1 MPADQNHFP
10 GGQRPAEPED
20 TQLPLIHKILELEA
34 LHDFGVSVSSV
45 LDVSSLTDKVLTR
58 LLMLL
63 DSKTGFVCLKADE
76 SDALQI
82 SACSEINLATVT
94 QHFINHPLVAEVL
107 ASGEGAIEH
116 DLDCSS
122 YQQLLIVPIKS
133 KENVLG
139 IVGILDKEDGVF
151 NQEDMRLISA
161 FSGCAAC
168 ALVNARLHTR
178 LQDSNREL
186 GSTINELQ
194 STHGQIIQQERLQA
208 LGQMAGG
215 IVHDVN
221 NALSAVLGYTELWI
235 TFPDMLD
242 KKDNILY
249 DLKTINMAAKD
260 ATHIVRRLR
269 GFYRPC
275 EEGNVMVTVKLNE
288 VVTQAIDITHPK
300 WSRLASEKG
309 FTVEVGSDLEDIP
322 TISGDESDLREMFV
336 NLIFNA
342 VDAMTETGTI
352 TLRTRHSAS
361 GPSTGVGCV
370 ILEVCDTGSGMT
382 EEVRQKCLEPF
393 FSTKGEQGTG
403 MGLAMVFGII
413 QRHQGILEIDS
424 TPGEGTTFRIQFPIL
439 DAESAVD
446 VKSQQQGLPHP
457 LHILV
462 VEDDAI
468 QRELLIRYLKEDG
481 HTAVQAGTGREGL
494 EAFHR
499 GQFDLIITDMTMPEM
514 NGLHLARTI
523 RKIAPQKPIIIISGD
538 DMGEEL
544 SEDDVPDHLIA
555 LQKPLIL
562 QVFRQ
567 ALKQAMDT
575 ALL

>member
-1 MPADQNHFP
+1 MSTYPKIH
-10 GGQRPAEPED
+10 GGQRPEEPED
-20 TQLPLIHKILELEA
+20 SQLALIHKILELET
-34 LHDFGVSVSSV
+34 LYDFGVSVSSV
-45 LDVSSLTDKVLTR
+45 LDVRSLSEEVLTR
-58 LLMLL
+58 LSGLL
-63 DSKTGFVCLKADE
+63 DLKAGFLCLKGDE

-82 SACSEINLATVT
+82 TACSEIDLATVT
-94 QHFINHPLVAEVL
+94 QYFINHPLVAEVMT
-107 ASGEGAIEH
+107 SGEGAIEH

-133 KENVLG
+133 RENTLG
-139 IVGILDKEDGVF
+139 IVGVLDKEDGVF

-161 FSGCAAC
+161 FADCAGCALA
-168 ALVNARLHTR
+168 NARLYTH
-178 LQDSNREL
+178 LQDSNRQL
-186 GSTINELQ
+186 KSSMNELQ
-194 STHGQIIQQERLQA
+194 NTQDQIIQQERLRA
-208 LGQMAGG
+208 LGQMASG

-221 NALSAVLGYTELWI
+221 NALSAILGYTELWI

-242 KKDNILY
+242 KKDKILY
-249 DLKTINMAAKD
+249 DLQTINLAAKD
-260 ATHIVRRLR
+260 ATHILRRLR
-269 GFYRPC
+269 GFYRLR
-275 EEGNVMVTVKLNE
+275 EEGNVMVTVQLNE
-288 VVTQAIDITHPK
+288 VVKQAIDITHPK
-300 WSRLASEKG
+300 WGAQASERG

-322 TISGDESDLREMFV
+322 TISGDESDLREMFI

-370 ILEVCDTGSGMT
+370 MLEVCDTGSGMT

-393 FSTKGEQGTG
+393 YSTKGEQGTG

-446 VKSQQQGLPHP
+446 VKSQEQGLPHP

-462 VEDDAI
+462 VEDDVI

-494 EAFHR
+494 EAFHQ
-499 GQFDLIITDMTMPEM
+499 GQFDLIITDKIMPEM
-514 NGLHLARTI
+514 NGLHLARAI
-523 RKIAPQKPIIIISGD
+523 REIAPRKPIILVSGD
-538 DMGEEL
+538 DMGEDL
-544 SEDDVPDHLIA
+544 SEDDVPVHLIT

-562 QVFRQ
+562 QVFRR
-567 ALKQAMDT
+567 ALKQAIDT
-575 ALL
+575 AAL